1 MAFDAKGLTRTR
13 NGGTSVAGISV
24 SEFSYATE
32 DAAAI
37 VEGANYF
44 PGSCGLAKG
53 DKVSA
58 HMALGGTPIL
68 KHYMVTAV
76 VPAGCTIVIQTVT
89 AG

>member
-13 NGGTSVAGISV
+13 MGGTSPAGVSV
-24 SEFSYATE
+24 SEFSYAAE
-32 DAAAI
+32 DAAAV

-44 PGSCGLAKG
+44 PGTSGLAKG
-53 DKVSA
+53 DKISA

-68 KHYMVTAV
+68 KHYVVTAV
-76 VPAGCTIVIQTVT
+76 ATAGCTIAIQTAA